1 MNNLF
6 KDLKKEILETKWN
19 GKKFV
24 NDDKEGFLRSKNG
37 KDMIFEIFEKP
48 LIESLKQLHEK
59 NLYIKVQESYAKQI
73 LNYICN
79 YDYSVDNDKI

>member
-24 NDDKEGFLRSKNG
+24 NDDKEGILRSKNG
-37 KDMIFEIFEKP
+37 KDIIFAIFEKP

-59 NLYIKVQESYAKQI
+59 KTI
-73 LNYICN
+73 LMKKTSMQNEY
-79 YDYSVDNDKI
+79 